1 MKLNL
6 NLHLDYYAGRSNL
19 LNKVTIQTSFIL
31 LLRRAGRSC
40 SIYLPVLQMIPA
52 KIKCPNSPDV
62 FRYVCRELTLIKD
75 PLKIIEKVKKSYL
88 GYFGVKIGGQDK
100 SRASQVIIQRFPS
113 QVSTLAKW
121 RIKLFQVWGINDMA
135 GVNKLHK

>member
-1 MKLNL
+1 
-6 NLHLDYYAGRSNL
+6 
-19 LNKVTIQTSFIL
+19 
-31 LLRRAGRSC
+31 
-40 SIYLPVLQMIPA
+40 MISA

-75 PLKIIEKVKKSYL
+75 PLKIIEKVKKWYL
-88 GYFGVKIGGQDK
+88 GYFGVEIGGQDK

-113 QVSTLAKW
+113 QVYTLAKW